1 MEEDYKRMSN
11 NFGSKCYADEI
22 IRDLAI
28 EPVVICEVEKRRK
41 CDSYYIKLYN
51 ELEKKYVKLLSEYM
65 QTKELLQLY
74 QEILNDIMVQLKGG
88 EHDE

>member
-11 NFGSKCYADEI
+11 NFGSKCYANEI

-28 EPVVICEVEKRRK
+28 EPKVICEWEKRKK

-51 ELEKKYVKLLSEYM
+51 ELEKKYVKLLTEYTS
-65 QTKELLQLY
+65 TKELLKLY
-74 QEILNDIMVQLKGG
+74 KEIFNDLLVQLKGG